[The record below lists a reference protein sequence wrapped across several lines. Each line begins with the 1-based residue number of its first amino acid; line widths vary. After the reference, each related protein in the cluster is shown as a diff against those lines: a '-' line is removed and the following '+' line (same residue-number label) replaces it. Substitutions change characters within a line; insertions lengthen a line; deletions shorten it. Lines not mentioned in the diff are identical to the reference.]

1 MKLLLTLGWR
11 NIWRNK
17 RRTVLTVLAVVF
29 ATFLTIVMRGIG
41 SGTWEYNV
49 KNTVEMFSGYLQIQ
63 REGYQ
68 DTPSLTKSFAFPGK
82 VEAILKSEPEIT
94 GYAPRIIADGLLSF
108 RDNSAGAVI
117 FGVQPEKE
125 ERISRFRQRV
135 NEGRFF
141 ASGSEDEIVLG
152 YKLLQNL
159 KASTGDTLVVL
170 AQGFDGVLGNLRFRI
185 VGTIKLGSPEFDAMA
200 AFMDLSAAQELLAM
214 DGRVNV
220 VALSV
225 ANFNR
230 LSRAQQSLSQHL
242 REAGLFNLVVLPWD
256 EVMVDLKQAMEFDR
270 ITDIFFLGILIVIVT
285 FGILNTVLMS
295 VTERFREFGVTLAIG
310 MQPRNL
316 VWLVFIETTFI
327 AIIGIIIGGLI
338 GYAANAYFTINP
350 IQLTGD
356 YAALYEEYGFI
367 PLIIAT
373 RDLDIPL
380 TIAFSM
386 LIISFL
392 SCMYPAYRVSRL
404 EPLKGIRHT

>member
-1 MKLLLTLGWR
+1 LKLLLKLGWR

-17 RRTVLTVLAVVF
+17 RRTILTVLAVVF

-41 SGTWEYNV
+41 AGTWEYNV

-68 DTPSLTKSFAFPGK
+68 DTPSLTKSFAYPGK
-82 VEAILKSEPEIT
+82 VEAILKAESVIT
-94 GYAPRIIADGLLSF
+94 GYAPRILADGLLSF
-108 RDNSAGAVI
+108 KDNSAGTAI
-117 FGVQPEKE
+117 FGVQPERE

-141 ASGSEDEIVLG
+141 EAGSEDEIVLG
-152 YKLLQNL
+152 YKLLENL
-159 KASTGDTLVVL
+159 KAQIGDTLVVL
-170 AQGFDGVLGNLRFRI
+170 AQGFDGVLGNLLFRV
-185 VGTIKLGSPEFDAMA
+185 VGTVKLGSPEFDGMA
-200 AFMDLSAAQELLAM
+200 AFIDLSAAQELLAM
-214 DGRVNV
+214 EGRVNV

-225 ANFNR
+225 ADFQR
-230 LSRAQQSLSQHL
+230 LSRAQQSLTRSLH
-242 REAGLFNLVVLPWD
+242 EAELVNLVVLPWD

-285 FGILNTVLMS
+285 FGILNTILMS

-327 AIIGIIIGGLI
+327 AVIGIIIGGLI
-338 GYAANAYFTINP
+338 GHGLNWYFTINP

-380 TIAFSM
+380 TIALSM

-392 SCMYPAYRVSRL
+392 SCIYPAYRVSRL
-404 EPLKGIRHT
+404 EPLKGIRYT